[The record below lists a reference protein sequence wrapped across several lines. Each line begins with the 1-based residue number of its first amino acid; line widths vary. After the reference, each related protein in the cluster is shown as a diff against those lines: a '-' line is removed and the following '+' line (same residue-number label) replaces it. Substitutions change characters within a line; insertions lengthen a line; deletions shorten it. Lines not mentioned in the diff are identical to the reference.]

1 MAKMLNSF
9 NTNYHKNLAVIQA
22 SFTDVASLQTEVQTV
37 SQALSENPN
46 TSVFYDEFSADLTQ
60 DIIDAIYKKQPD
72 EGVFGISLFSRI
84 GMHEIY
90 TTRMFDDEKTVFW
103 TNLQQLC
110 KKMSMLRACGDNIF
124 AFEEIAKDIRPP
136 LDPANPTEAKKTLE
150 ELPMKLLQEMLSGG
164 EMSKKIMKTFQQK
177 DCLKNIVSNVGNI
190 VGNQTDLGSMIDL
203 GGGDDETLDSI
214 VKGVGE
220 MVNADDAEKKAA
232 LETLRRTT
240 NF

>member
-1 MAKMLNSF
+1 
-9 NTNYHKNLAVIQA
+9 
-22 SFTDVASLQTEVQTV
+22 
-37 SQALSENPN
+37 
-46 TSVFYDEFSADLTQ
+46 
-60 DIIDAIYKKQPD
+60 
-72 EGVFGISLFSRI
+72 
-84 GMHEIY
+84 
-90 TTRMFDDEKTVFW
+90 
-103 TNLQQLC
+103 
-110 KKMSMLRACGDNIF
+110 
-124 AFEEIAKDIRPP
+124 
-136 LDPANPTEAKKTLE
+136 
-150 ELPMKLLQEMLSGG
+150 MLSGG